1 MADRPG
7 GAGGVLPRG
16 RHGLSREE
24 VEASQRARIML
35 ALAEAMA
42 EKGYAATSVADV
54 LKRARVSRE
63 TFYEHHDSKLDCF
76 LQTFDAAAAVL
87 QASIG
92 RKVESPSAAGP
103 TGRRGD
109 RGALLERSIG
119 AYLDV
124 LLAQPAFARLFL
136 VESYAAGAAAIERRA
151 TVQARFADALLG
163 MVGRSSEEDR
173 IAAQALVAF
182 IGTSVTMPLARNDLA
197 ALAALR
203 PALDHR
209 RPGAPRSVGWPRPR
223 GRGAAAGSSK
233 GERVTCDEPSRRCW
247 ERCRSWRWRRR
258 ASRCPSRCRAAAR
271 PSSGATGPPS
281 GSPSPPTPT
290 STRRARTPPASTSR
304 RRASPST
311 AREP

>member
-1 MADRPG
+1 MS
-7 GAGGVLPRG
+7 AGSVLPRG

-63 TFYEHHDSKLDCF
+63 TFYEQHDSKLDCF
-76 LQTFDAAAAVL
+76 LQTFDAAAAL
-87 QASIG
+87 LAASIG
-92 RKVESPSAAGP
+92 EAVGGAAAGLP
-103 TGRRGD
+103 DD
-109 RGALLERSIG
+109 RAVLLERVIG

-124 LLAQPAFARLFL
+124 LLAEPAFARLFL

-151 TVQARFADALLG
+151 AVQARLADGLVDLLG
-163 MVGRSSEEDR
+163 RGSEDDR

-203 PALDHR
+203 PAL
-209 RPGAPRSVGWPRPR
+209 
-223 GRGAAAGSSK
+223 
-233 GERVTCDEPSRRCW
+233 VT
-247 ERCRSWRWRRR
+247 
-258 ASRCPSRCRAAAR
+258 AAR
-271 PSSGATGPPS
+271 VLLDP
-281 GSPSPPTPT
+281 
-290 STRRARTPPASTSR
+290 
-304 RRASPST
+304 
-311 AREP
+311 

>member
-1 MADRPG
+1 VADRPG
-7 GAGGVLPRG
+7 GPGGVLPRG

-92 RKVESPSAAGP
+92 EALGGGTA
-103 TGRRGD
+103 GRRGD

-203 PALDHR
+203 PALI
-209 RPGAPRSVGWPRPR
+209 
-223 GRGAAAGSSK
+223 
-233 GERVTCDEPSRRCW
+233 T
-247 ERCRSWRWRRR
+247 
-258 ASRCPSRCRAAAR
+258 AAR
-271 PSSGATGPPS
+271 VLLDP
-281 GSPSPPTPT
+281 
-290 STRRARTPPASTSR
+290 
-304 RRASPST
+304 
-311 AREP
+311 

>member
-7 GAGGVLPRG
+7 GAGGILPRG

-92 RKVESPSAAGP
+92 EALGGG
-103 TGRRGD
+103 TEGRRGD
-109 RGALLERSIG
+109 RGALLERAIG

-163 MVGRSSEEDR
+163 MAGRSSEEDR

-203 PALDHR
+203 PALI
-209 RPGAPRSVGWPRPR
+209 
-223 GRGAAAGSSK
+223 
-233 GERVTCDEPSRRCW
+233 T
-247 ERCRSWRWRRR
+247 
-258 ASRCPSRCRAAAR
+258 AAR
-271 PSSGATGPPS
+271 VLLHP
-281 GSPSPPTPT
+281 
-290 STRRARTPPASTSR
+290 
-304 RRASPST
+304 
-311 AREP
+311 

>member
-1 MADRPG
+1 VID
-7 GAGGVLPRG
+7 VLPRG

-24 VEASQRARIML
+24 VEASQRARIMF

-76 LQTFDAAAAVL
+76 LQAFDAAAAVL

-92 RKVESPSAAGP
+92 REVGGGAD
-103 TGRRGD
+103 GRQGD
-109 RGALLERSIG
+109 RKALLERSIG

-151 TVQARFADALLG
+151 TVQARLADALVG

-173 IAAQALVAF
+173 VAAQALVAF
-182 IGTSVTMPLARNDLA
+182 IGTSVTVPLARNDLA
-197 ALAALR
+197 ALEALR
-203 PALDHR
+203 PALI
-209 RPGAPRSVGWPRPR
+209 
-223 GRGAAAGSSK
+223 
-233 GERVTCDEPSRRCW
+233 T
-247 ERCRSWRWRRR
+247 
-258 ASRCPSRCRAAAR
+258 AAR
-271 PSSGATGPPS
+271 VLLDP
-281 GSPSPPTPT
+281 
-290 STRRARTPPASTSR
+290 
-304 RRASPST
+304 
-311 AREP
+311 

>member
-1 MADRPG
+1 MSAGPLIGRLVLST

-16 RHGLSREE
+16 RHGLRREE

-76 LQTFDAAAAVL
+76 LQAFDAAAAAL

-92 RKVESPSAAGP
+92 RDVDADLGGGTEERP
-103 TGRRGD
+103 GD

-136 VESYAAGAAAIERRA
+136 VESYAAGPAAIERRA
-151 TVQARFADALLG
+151 TVQARFADALVG
-163 MVGRSSEEDR
+163 MVGRSSEDER

-182 IGTSVTMPLARNDLA
+182 IGTSVTMPLARNDHA

-203 PALDHR
+203 ADLI
-209 RPGAPRSVGWPRPR
+209 
-223 GRGAAAGSSK
+223 
-233 GERVTCDEPSRRCW
+233 
-247 ERCRSWRWRRR
+247 
-258 ASRCPSRCRAAAR
+258 RAARVLLA
-271 PSSGATGPPS
+271 P
-281 GSPSPPTPT
+281 
-290 STRRARTPPASTSR
+290 
-304 RRASPST
+304 
-311 AREP
+311 

>member
-1 MADRPG
+1 VADRPG
-7 GAGGVLPRG
+7 GPGGVLPRG

-42 EKGYAATSVADV
+42 EKGYATTSVADV

-76 LQTFDAAAAVL
+76 LQTFDTAAAVL

-92 RKVESPSAAGP
+92 REVDGAAG
-103 TGRRGD
+103 TDGSHGD

-203 PALDHR
+203 PALI
-209 RPGAPRSVGWPRPR
+209 
-223 GRGAAAGSSK
+223 
-233 GERVTCDEPSRRCW
+233 T
-247 ERCRSWRWRRR
+247 
-258 ASRCPSRCRAAAR
+258 AAR
-271 PSSGATGPPS
+271 VLLDP
-281 GSPSPPTPT
+281 
-290 STRRARTPPASTSR
+290 
-304 RRASPST
+304 
-311 AREP
+311 